1 MITDRLFELQDTG
14 YRDFQSRLIPDIPK
28 EKIIGVRTP
37 ILRKIAKELAGT
49 KEAEKFI
56 NSLPHR
62 FYEENNLHTFLVC
75 EIKDYDACMA
85 EVERFLPYIDNWAT
99 CDGFLP
105 KVFEKHRNKVYTKI
119 EEWIRSSETYTVRF
133 AIVTLMGYLK
143 NDFDE
148 QMLSLVADIRSEEY
162 YVNMAIAWYFSI
174 ALAKR
179 YDAALPYLLEGRLD
193 RWTHNKS
200 IQKAIESRQI
210 DDKTKQYLRTLKR
223 R

>member
-37 ILRKIAKELAGT
+37 ILRKLAKELAGT
-49 KEAEKFI
+49 EEAEKFI

-75 EIKDYDACMA
+75 EMKDYDACMA

-105 KVFEKHRNKVYTKI
+105 KVFEKHRNKVYAKI
-119 EEWIRSSETYTVRF
+119 KQWLGSSETYTVRF

-162 YVNMAIAWYFSI
+162 YVNMAIAWYFSM
-174 ALAKR
+174 ALAKQ

-200 IQKAIESRQI
+200 IRKATESRQI
-210 DDKTKQYLRTLKR
+210 DDKTKDYLRTLKR

>member
-1 MITDRLFELQDTG
+1 MITDRLFELQDTD
-14 YRDFQSRLIPDIPK
+14 YRDFQSRLIPDISK

-37 ILRKIAKELAGT
+37 ILRKLAKELAGT
-49 KEAEKFI
+49 EEAENFI
-56 NSLPHR
+56 SSLPHR

-75 EIKDYDACMA
+75 GMKDYDACMA

-105 KVFEKHRNKVYTKI
+105 KVFEKHRNKVYAKI
-119 EEWIRSSETYTVRF
+119 KQWLGSSETYTVRF

-162 YVNMAIAWYFSI
+162 YVNMAIAWYFSM
-174 ALAKR
+174 ALAKQ
-179 YDAALPYLLEGRLD
+179 YDAALPYLLEERLD

-200 IQKAIESRQI
+200 IRKAIESRQI
-210 DDKTKQYLRTLKR
+210 DDKTKDYLRTLKR

>member
-1 MITDRLFELQDTG
+1 MITDRLFELQDAG
-14 YRDFQSRLIPDIPK
+14 YRDFHSRLIPDIPK

-37 ILRKIAKELAGT
+37 LLRKLAKELADT
-49 KEAEKFI
+49 AEAESFMS
-56 NSLPHR
+56 SLPHR
-62 FYEENNLHTFLVC
+62 FYEENNLHAFLIC
-75 EIKDYDACMA
+75 EMKDYDCCMA

-105 KVFEKHRNKVYTKI
+105 KVFEKHRAEVYAKI
-119 EEWIRSSETYTVRF
+119 EKWIKSSETYTVRF

-148 QMLSLVADIRSEEY
+148 QMLSLVADTRSEEY
-162 YVNMAIAWYFSI
+162 YVNMAIAWYFSM
-174 ALAKR
+174 ALVWR
-179 YDAALPYLLEGRLD
+179 YDAALPYLLESRLD

-200 IQKAIESRQI
+200 IQKTIESRQI
-210 DDKTKQYLRTLKR
+210 DDKTKNYLRTLKR

>member
-1 MITDRLFELQDTG
+1 MITDRLFELQDAG
-14 YRDFQSRLIPDIPK
+14 YRDFHSRLIPDIPK

-37 ILRKIAKELAGT
+37 LLRKLAKELAGT
-49 KEAEKFI
+49 AEAESFMS
-56 NSLPHR
+56 SLPHR
-62 FYEENNLHTFLVC
+62 FYEENNLHAFLIC
-75 EIKDYDACMA
+75 EMKDYDCCMA

-105 KVFEKHRNKVYTKI
+105 KVFEKHRAEVYAKI
-119 EEWIRSSETYTVRF
+119 EKWIKSSETYTVRF

-148 QMLSLVADIRSEEY
+148 QMLSLVADTRSEEY
-162 YVNMAIAWYFSI
+162 YVNMAIAWYFSM
-174 ALAKR
+174 ALVWR
-179 YDAALPYLLEGRLD
+179 YDAALPYLLESRLD

-200 IQKAIESRQI
+200 IQKTIESRQI
-210 DDKTKQYLRTLKR
+210 DDKTKNYLRTLKR

>member
-1 MITDRLFELQDTG
+1 MITDRLFELQDAG

-37 ILRKIAKELAGT
+37 ILRKLAKELAGT
-49 KEAEKFI
+49 KEAEDFI

-62 FYEENNLHTFLVC
+62 FYDENNLHTFLVC
-75 EIKDYDACMA
+75 GMKDYDACMA

-105 KVFEKHRNKVYTKI
+105 KVFEKHRNKVYVKI
-119 EEWIRSSETYTVRF
+119 KQWLESSETYTVRF

-162 YVNMAIAWYFSI
+162 YVNMAIAWYFSM
-174 ALAKR
+174 ALAKQ
-179 YDAALPYLLEGRLD
+179 YDAALPYLLEERLD

-200 IQKAIESRQI
+200 IRKAIESRQI
-210 DDKTKQYLRTLKR
+210 DDKTKDYLRTLKR

>member
-75 EIKDYDACMA
+75 EIKDYDVCMA

-105 KVFEKHRNKVYTKI
+105 KVFEKR
-119 EEWIRSSETYTVRF
+119 
-133 AIVTLMGYLK
+133 AGYLHS
-143 NDFDE
+143 
-148 QMLSLVADIRSEEY
+148 LSLAS
-162 YVNMAIAWYFSI
+162 
-174 ALAKR
+174 
-179 YDAALPYLLEGRLD
+179 G
-193 RWTHNKS
+193 
-200 IQKAIESRQI
+200 
-210 DDKTKQYLRTLKR
+210 
-223 R
+223 

>member
-1 MITDRLFELQDTG
+1 MITDRLFELQDAG
-14 YRDFQSRLIPDIPK
+14 YRDFHSRLIPDIPK

-37 ILRKIAKELAGT
+37 LLRKLAKELAGT
-49 KEAEKFI
+49 AEAESFMS
-56 NSLPHR
+56 SLPHR
-62 FYEENNLHTFLVC
+62 FYEENNLHAFLIC
-75 EIKDYDACMA
+75 EMKDYDCCMA

-105 KVFEKHRNKVYTKI
+105 KVFEKHRAEVYAKI
-119 EEWIRSSETYTVRF
+119 EKWIKSSETYTVRF

-148 QMLSLVADIRSEEY
+148 QMLSLVADTRSEEY
-162 YVNMAIAWYFSI
+162 YVNMAIAWYFSM
-174 ALAKR
+174 ALVWQ
-179 YDAALPYLLEGRLD
+179 YDAALPYLLESRLD

-200 IQKAIESRQI
+200 IQKTIESRQI
-210 DDKTKQYLRTLKR
+210 DDKTKNYLRTLKR